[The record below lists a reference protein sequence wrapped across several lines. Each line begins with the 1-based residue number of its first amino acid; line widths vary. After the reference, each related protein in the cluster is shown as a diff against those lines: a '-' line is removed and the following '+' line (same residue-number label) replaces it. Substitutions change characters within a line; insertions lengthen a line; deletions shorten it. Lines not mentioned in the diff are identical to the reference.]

1 MASVASPSLL
11 LRAPPHRLCVQRP
24 GIYRD
29 EEGRSWVTVALC
41 FSPSQRAQAR
51 CFPTAST
58 REHSIRVHLWQ
69 IPVHPQGTLFFSQL
83 PFSQLPLTWQLCP
96 GKKYQ
101 GSDSRTW
108 RIVDRD
114 QASVWWL
121 RIGATEQLTLMRQ
134 LYHGE

>member
-1 MASVASPSLL
+1 MASVASPSPL

-41 FSPSQRAQAR
+41 ISPSQRAQA
-51 CFPTAST
+51 TAST
-58 REHSIRVHLWQ
+58 RERSIRVHLWQ
-69 IPVHPQGTLFFSQL
+69 TPVHPQGTLFFSQL

-108 RIVDRD
+108 RIVDHD
-114 QASVWWL
+114 Q
-121 RIGATEQLTLMRQ
+121 IGATEQLTLMWQ
-134 LYHGE
+134 LYPGE

>member
-1 MASVASPSLL
+1 G
-11 LRAPPHRLCVQRP
+11 APPHHLCVQRP

-29 EEGRSWVTVALC
+29 EEGRSWVTV
-41 FSPSQRAQAR
+41 
-51 CFPTAST
+51 
-58 REHSIRVHLWQ
+58 RERSIRVHLWQ

-108 RIVDRD
+108 QIVDHD
-114 QASVWWL
+114 Q
-121 RIGATEQLTLMRQ
+121 TQ
-134 LYHGE
+134 GENQESLLHLLPRVEVGKQPWGPP

>member
-11 LRAPPHRLCVQRP
+11 LRAPPHHLCVQRP

-41 FSPSQRAQAR
+41 ISPSQRAQASVVGSR
-51 CFPTAST
+51 FP
-58 REHSIRVHLWQ
+58 RERSIRVHLWQ

-108 RIVDRD
+108 QIVDHD
-114 QASVWWL
+114 Q
-121 RIGATEQLTLMRQ
+121 IGATEQLTLMRQ
-134 LYHGE
+134 LYPGE

>member
-29 EEGRSWVTVALC
+29 EDGRSWVTVALC
-41 FSPSQRAQAR
+41 ISPSQR
-51 CFPTAST
+51 

-69 IPVHPQGTLFFSQL
+69 IPVHPQGTLFFNQL

-96 GKKYQ
+96 RKQYQ

-108 RIVDRD
+108 RIVDHD
-114 QASVWWL
+114 Q
-121 RIGATEQLTLMRQ
+121 IGATEQLTLMRQ